1 MSLQEEI
8 KAIITSMSMS
18 YDDKREKLMK
28 LVTPQEV
35 EALLPDP
42 NGIVRLKEPLRTKTV
57 NMRILHLSVV
67 NAIFEDILEG
77 NHDVECRSYND
88 YYKRKCSYVEDGV
101 RYLIPFDAIT
111 FYVGY
116 GEKARKVTVTLKN
129 ISCDGSLL
137 FFYIGRVLDELTE

>member
-8 KAIITSMSMS
+8 KVIVSDSSMS
-18 YDDKREKLMK
+18 YNDKREKLMK
-28 LVTPQEV
+28 LLTPHEV
-35 EALLPDP
+35 EALLPNP
-42 NGIVRLKEPLRTKTV
+42 NGNVRLKEPFRPKTA

-67 NAIFEDILEG
+67 NAIFDDILAG

-88 YYKRKCSYVEDGV
+88 NYMKRCTYVEDGV

-116 GEKARKVTVTLKN
+116 GARARKVTVAVKN
-129 ISCDGSLL
+129 ITCDGSLL
-137 FFYIGRVLDELTE
+137 LFYMGRVFDKVIE